1 MPEANLLAYLA
12 HKASTEPTVDKKTT
26 AFEVP
31 RALPQSLSPVQIQ
44 RMGKDELLLL
54 QRHFRLGTEWGQIRF
69 PDEWISGSQPNGQ
82 GTVNLYT
89 RLGSAASTKL
99 ELELGVITAV
109 RMVLLVF
116 CVPTQC
122 GTKAAR
128 HLAPTTILTR
138 LVGPWINFIKFA
150 LGRPSNDN
158 NSLLGRIENYAYR
171 SREHEEAK
179 RFGNLHARG
188 LWTDTIEPPRI
199 ESLSETSNR
208 DVLDEMRVPSKG
220 GRTKDPYLPFPDA
233 FVHEAG
239 RCSAW
244 LINEFMPML
253 LTGYEA
259 VLTVIENRRDKMGT
273 DNEFCRPTADFLLNY
288 QWRDLAGNPFVG
300 IPFSVDVNFGSRPCT
315 WPPLGLQE
323 FQQFVMMAQMA
334 NFFVV
339 ALSAGPR
346 AGEILSFTTDCLTE
360 SRDGVALAN
369 GRTYKIVDA
378 FEGVTRDWPMPQLAV
393 QALQYQSRLSVIIS
407 RQYQSQYE
415 PGNVPLWRLFHAS
428 GAGASLGAN
437 YNSQMRLYVRRLK
450 LGHLIDSQALSHH
463 RFRKTIAR
471 LVALAQ
477 VHAPKILMDIFG
489 HRSIEMTMHYILADA
504 SILSE
509 MRAVRKELVLIMAKK
524 AIRNAASNGG
534 PAAPHISNAVQQIG
548 FRTSGEYGV
557 ENEDDLAMMLTGQ
570 GVYWIQPRPGVICTK
585 LVDQVGP
592 CAKGRSQP
600 NPARCQS
607 DCTFRLEEADN
618 RHQVDEAITDIV
630 QKIQRAWAH
639 EDEILAEV
647 WTGQLVTNLSRFN
660 DLSVKWLEHPVVKS
674 ALNRNNGKAAD
685 VET

>member
-1 MPEANLLAYLA
+1 MPEANTAVYLSYD
-12 HKASTEPTVDKKTT
+12 ASAAPTVDKRTT
-26 AFEVP
+26 VFDVP
-31 RALPQSLSPVQIQ
+31 RALPQYFSPEQIQ
-44 RMGKDELLLL
+44 RMEKDDLLLL

-89 RLGSAASTKL
+89 RLGSAASSEL

-158 NSLLGRIENYAYR
+158 NGLLGRIDNYSYR
-171 SREHEEAK
+171 AREHEEAK
-179 RFGNLHARG
+179 RFGNLYARG
-188 LWTDTIEPPRI
+188 LWPDTIERPRT
-199 ESLSETSNR
+199 ENLVETSNR
-208 DVLDEMRVPSKG
+208 DVPDQIHAPSEG

-244 LINEFMPML
+244 FINDFTPML

-259 VLTVIENRRDKMGT
+259 LIAVIENHRVKSGT
-273 DNEFCRPTADFLLNY
+273 GNEYFRPTTDFLLNY
-288 QWRDLAGNPFVG
+288 KWRDVAGNPFVG
-300 IPFSVDVNFGSRPCT
+300 FPFSVEVSFGSRSCT
-315 WPPLGLQE
+315 WPPLRLQE

-334 NFFVV
+334 NFFVI

-346 AGEILSFTTDCLTE
+346 AGEILSFTTSCLTE

-393 QALQYQSRLSVIIS
+393 QALQYQSRLSLLIS
-407 RQYQSQYE
+407 RQYQSRYE
-415 PGNVPLWRLFHAS
+415 QGAVPLWRLFHAS
-428 GAGASLGAN
+428 GAGAALGSN

-450 LGHLIDSQALSHH
+450 LEHLIDRQALSHH

-489 HRSIEMTMHYILADA
+489 HKSIEMTMHYILADA

-534 PAAPHISNAVQQIG
+534 PAALHISNAAQQISI
-548 FRTSGEYGV
+548 RTSSEYGV

-630 QKIQRAWAH
+630 QKIQRAWVH

-647 WTGQLVTNLSRFN
+647 WTGQLMTNLSRFT
-660 DLSVKWLEHPVVKS
+660 DLSDKWLKHPVVQS
-674 ALNRNNGKAAD
+674 ALNRNNGEVAD
-685 VET
+685 VKT